1 MVSQTRISSE
11 NVVPK
16 RFSMIVAPMGEHE
29 NCEEVLRNL
38 SLVPKIVP
46 KKPFT
51 MDRFEM
57 YEENKVKSCYF
68 YFSTLE
74 KKETLQC
81 LRE

>member
-11 NVVPK
+11 NDIQK

-29 NCEEVLRNL
+29 SCEEVLKTL
-38 SLVPKIVP
+38 SFVPKIVP

-74 KKETLQC
+74 TIKKEIT
-81 LRE
+81 